1 MIKRNKI
8 LMLIGMF
15 VAAFLIGGGF
25 FFNEEEVELSLKLN
39 SEQSISKDKDLTV
52 LVASDLHYLSPDFIE
67 EGILHDSLLNDGDGK
82 MTHRS
87 EEIVDTFIEEVIEI
101 NPDLVILSGDLT
113 FDGEMKSHEE
123 LADKLNHLVEKGIQV
138 NVIPGNHDVNVY
150 SARGFTKDATY
161 RVDSISSE
169 EFEEMYWNHGYST
182 SVSRDSESL
191 SYVTELSESTW
202 LIMLDSNK
210 YREHNQ
216 HRKSIP
222 SGVIQKETLEWLE
235 FILEESEKHQ
245 VNPIVV
251 AHHNFLNHHHKMSAG
266 FTLDNDR
273 EVVDLLNKYK
283 VPLTFSGHIPLQHI
297 AKEENFYDIASGS
310 LSVYPNYFGK
320 VSIDFKD
327 RQLTYETKRLKGSPR
342 FQEDSE
348 AFFDEVS
355 RRKVLSRLD
364 KEDLDT
370 EVLNQLADTFVLF
383 NNAYFAGTVQENYHE
398 ITESEGFDYWEKL
411 TNLRYHDYIMNG
423 LEEERLEGNFLQI
436 SY

>member
-1 MIKRNKI
+1 MIKRHHI
-8 LMLIGMF
+8 YIF
-15 VAAFLIGGGF
+15 ISTCVALFLIGGSF
-25 FFNEEEVELSLKLN
+25 FFNEKEREPSIEMN
-39 SEQSISKDKDLTV
+39 SEQSFAKNRDLTV
-52 LVASDLHYLSPDFIE
+52 LVASDLHYLSPDLIE
-67 EGILHDSLLNDGDGK
+67 EGILTESLLNDGDGK

-87 EEIVDTFIEEVIEI
+87 NEIVDTFIEEVIEI
-101 NPDLVILSGDLT
+101 NPDLIILSGDLT
-113 FDGEMKSHEE
+113 FDGEKKSHIE
-123 LADKLNHLVEKGIQV
+123 LAEKLNRLVEKGIQV

-169 EFEEMYWNHGYST
+169 EFEEIYWDHGYST

-191 SYVTELSESTW
+191 SYVTELNENTW
-202 LIMLDSNK
+202 LVMLDSNK
-210 YREHNQ
+210 YKEHNQ
-216 HRKSIP
+216 HRKSVP
-222 SGVIQKETLEWLE
+222 SGTIQKETLEWLE

-251 AHHNFLNHHHKMSAG
+251 AHHNFLNHHHRMSTG
-266 FTLDNDR
+266 FTLDNNR
-273 EVVDLLNKYK
+273 EVVELLNNYN
-283 VPLTFSGHIPLQHI
+283 VTLSFSGHIHLQHI
-297 AKEENFYDIASGS
+297 AKKENFYDVASGS
-310 LSVYPNYFGK
+310 LSVYPNYFGE
-320 VSIDFKD
+320 VSIDSKD
-327 RQLTYETKRLKGSPR
+327 RQLTYETKRIKGSPGFR
-342 FQEDSE
+342 EESE

-364 KEDLDT
+364 KEDLGT
-370 EVLNQLADTFVLF
+370 EVLIQLADTFVLF

-423 LEEERLEGNFLQI
+423 LEEERLEGDFLQI

>member
-1 MIKRNKI
+1 M
-8 LMLIGMF
+8 
-15 VAAFLIGGGF
+15 
-25 FFNEEEVELSLKLN
+25 
-39 SEQSISKDKDLTV
+39 
-52 LVASDLHYLSPDFIE
+52 
-67 EGILHDSLLNDGDGK
+67 
-82 MTHRS
+82 
-87 EEIVDTFIEEVIEI
+87 
-101 NPDLVILSGDLT
+101 
-113 FDGEMKSHEE
+113 
-123 LADKLNHLVEKGIQV
+123 
-138 NVIPGNHDVNVY
+138 
-150 SARGFTKDATY
+150 
-161 RVDSISSE
+161 
-169 EFEEMYWNHGYST
+169 
-182 SVSRDSESL
+182 
-191 SYVTELSESTW
+191 
-202 LIMLDSNK
+202 
-210 YREHNQ
+210 
-216 HRKSIP
+216 
-222 SGVIQKETLEWLE
+222 
-235 FILEESEKHQ
+235 
-245 VNPIVV
+245 NPILV
-251 AHHNFLNHHHKMSAG
+251 AHHNFLNRHHKMSAG

-283 VPLTFSGHIPLQHI
+283 VPLTFSGHIHLQHI